1 MTPITK
7 SLFRGGRRKL
17 INGKCKGAGSHLIQ
31 QSFPFGEDGGQ
42 LFFLLAENSHE
53 FIGMCDRAFTPFYVN
68 PAGLELV
75 GLADIEE
82 AKRIPVKEYFFLEDQ
97 PFIME
102 EFFPRVVAQGKNEV
116 EIRFRHFRT
125 GEAIWMIYGVFALK
139 DSLGALV
146 GYATSSRDI
155 SERKAAEAAL
165 RAADRHKDEFLAV
178 LAHELRNPLAA
189 VRTGLE
195 VLRRT
200 AVQGKSSERMM
211 EIMERQVT
219 HLAQLVDDLL
229 DVSRIATGK
238 IELKKERVS
247 LAASIQNA
255 IDMSREMID
264 KSDLELR
271 VILPEEPIF
280 LDADPVR
287 LAQVFAN
294 LLDNAVKYTD
304 RGGRIEVTAEERGPE
319 VFVTIADTGIGI
331 SPEMQPKVFDL
342 FMQIDRSL
350 RRPREGLGIGLA
362 LVREILTLHGGG
374 IKACSEG
381 KGRGSQF
388 VVRLPLANTA

>member
-1 MTPITK
+1 
-7 SLFRGGRRKL
+7 
-17 INGKCKGAGSHLIQ
+17 
-31 QSFPFGEDGGQ
+31 
-42 LFFLLAENSHE
+42 
-53 FIGMCDRAFTPFYVN
+53 MCDRAFTPFYVN
-68 PAGLELV
+68 SAGLELV

-219 HLAQLVDDLL
+219 HLARLVDDLL